1 MTFQLIFTAQYEKRA
16 ARFLKRYPELEKQY
30 LKTLQLLELN
40 PHHLSLR
47 LHTLSG
53 RLQEL
58 HSVSINISYRIT
70 LELLIQD
77 EEIIPVNVGDH
88 QAVY

>member
-1 MTFQLIFTAQYEKRA
+1 MYCLRRSLVA
-16 ARFLKRYPELEKQY
+16 ALFHLRNRIGI
-30 LKTLQLLELN
+30 KTLQLLEMN
-40 PHHLSLR
+40 PHHPSLR
-47 LHTLSG
+47 LHSLSG

-58 HSVSINISYRIT
+58 HSVSINLSYRIT

-88 QAVY
+88 DRVY